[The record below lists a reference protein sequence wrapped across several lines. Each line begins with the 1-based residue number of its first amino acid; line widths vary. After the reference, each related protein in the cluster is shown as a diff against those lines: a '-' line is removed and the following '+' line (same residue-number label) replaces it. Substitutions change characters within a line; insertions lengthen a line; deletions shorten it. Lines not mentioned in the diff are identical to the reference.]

1 MEVYVPFS
9 PEDPK
14 TRLSPVL
21 TASERAAFGRAM
33 LEDVVSA
40 VEAAGH
46 HPRVLA
52 TEPIAGPFE
61 TVVSTASLSDAVNDV
76 LAAHL
81 DGTGGAGDGAVA
93 VVMADLALSTPEALG
108 RLFEPDGDVTVAPG
122 RRGGT
127 NALVVRA
134 PEFRVDYHGVSFR
147 DHRDVAERAGLDMRT
162 VDSFRL
168 ATDIDEP
175 ADLVE
180 VLVHGGGRSLS
191 YLADVVELAECGAD
205 VGVVRANEEN
215 TFVNQ

>member
-1 MEVYVPFS
+1 MKVYVPFS

-33 LEDVVSA
+33 LEDVVGA
-40 VEAAGH
+40 VEAVGH
-46 HPRVLA
+46 DPRVLA

-61 TVVSTASLSDAVNDV
+61 TVVSTAPLSDAVNDV
-76 LAAHL
+76 LTEHF
-81 DGTGGAGDGAVA
+81 DGTGGDGSEGVA
-93 VVMADLALSTPEALG
+93 VVMADLALATPEALE
-108 RLFEPDGDVTVAPG
+108 RLFEPDADVTVAPG

-134 PEFRVDYHGVSFR
+134 PEFRVDYHGASFR
-147 DHRDVAERAGLDMRT
+147 DHRDIAERAGLEMKT

-175 ADLVE
+175 ADLIE
-180 VLVHGGGRSLS
+180 VLLHGRGRSRE
-191 YLADVVELAECGAD
+191 YLTDVVELTEREGD
-205 VGVVRANEEN
+205 VDVVR
-215 TFVNQ
+215 